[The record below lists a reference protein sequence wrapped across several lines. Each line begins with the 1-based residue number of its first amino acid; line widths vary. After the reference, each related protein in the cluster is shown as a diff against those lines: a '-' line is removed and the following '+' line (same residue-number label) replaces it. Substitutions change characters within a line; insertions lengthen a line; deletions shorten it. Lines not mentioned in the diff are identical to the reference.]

1 MTVLR
6 LEKCGI
12 SDASGVAIAT
22 MLAAGNCASLLELAL
37 PHNQLGQ
44 ASAAA
49 FGDLLQV
56 NQTLQCLDLS
66 WNLLQVSSPSN
77 SPSLMTRLHLN
88 MVWAFPNQPD
98 VRSGPPRS
106 RIDSNQAEPPSIPNP
121 KPQTL
126 LESWPHAPGLAKL

>member
-22 MLAAGNCASLLELAL
+22 MLAAGNCAHLLELAL

-49 FGDLLQV
+49 FGDLLQL
-56 NQTLQCLDLS
+56 NQTLQYLDLS
-66 WNLLQVSSPSN
+66 WNLLQVSSMN
-77 SPSLMTRLHLN
+77 
-88 MVWAFPNQPD
+88 
-98 VRSGPPRS
+98 
-106 RIDSNQAEPPSIPNP
+106 
-121 KPQTL
+121 
-126 LESWPHAPGLAKL
+126 SWPHSLCLGLALICCIRAIMCIAGQAVRLVEPPCCLTTRFYSP